1 MKKSLLTLAVI
12 MSLFVIGRPAAA
24 QTRVIVRDTGGLLG
38 IQNSCTKVGCSV
50 NYGLDGTVGQLYLVT
65 PNQQPPRGLLGDLL
79 GTVFNLLDFLTKLL
93 LQPGVTNAEPD
104 QLLNLTQ
111 SQSLTAPPG
120 LWDTTPVNYYGTT
133 VWDGYVSQPAVQ
145 IVNLTSARSAFRV
158 TGAGVV
164 GMIDTGVDPTH
175 PALKAVLLQGYD
187 FTRNQPGGSE
197 MSDVNQSTMA
207 VVNRGAAYDPAQV
220 NQSTMAV
227 VNRSA
232 APAQLNQST
241 MAVVN
246 QEDATDLQSSQYADF
261 GHGTMTAG
269 IVHLVAPTAQI
280 LPLKAF
286 GPDGTGYLSS
296 IISAVYWGTQHG
308 ANVLSMSFDFT
319 TPSKE
324 MAQAINYAAAQGVVS
339 VASVGNN
346 GQRMLVYPAALPN
359 VMGVASVSDA
369 ETLSTFSNFGAPPVW
384 VAAPGEGIITTYPFG
399 TYAAG
404 WGTSFSTPFVAGT
417 AALFRS
423 ATLPLL
429 RPVSLGLNQS
439 LAAQSIAHAQRVCG
453 NQCGNGVLDIYQA
466 IDSWG
471 GL

>member
-1 MKKSLLTLAVI
+1 MKKHLLTITVI
-12 MSLFVIGRPAAA
+12 MSLILAGRPAIA

-38 IQNSCTKVGCSV
+38 IQNSCGKVGCAV
-50 NYGLDGTVGQLYLVT
+50 NYGLDGTIGQLFLVT
-65 PNQQPPRGLLGDLL
+65 PNQQPSGGLLGGLL
-79 GTVFNLLDFLTKLL
+79 NTVFNLLDFLTKLL

-133 VWDGYVSQPAVQ
+133 VWDGYVNQPAVQ
-145 IVNLTSARSAFRV
+145 IVNLNSARSAFGV

-164 GMIDTGVDPTH
+164 GMIDTGVDPNH
-175 PALKAVLLQGYD
+175 PALQGVLLQGYD

-197 MSDVNQSTMA
+197 LSDLNQSTMA
-207 VVNRGAAYDPAQV
+207 VVNRNSEPAQV

-227 VNRSA
+227 VNRGA

-246 QEDATDLQSSQYADF
+246 QEAATDFQSPQYADF

-286 GPDGTGYLSS
+286 GADGTGYLSS

-319 TPSKE
+319 TPSQE
-324 MAQAINYAAAQGVVS
+324 MAQAINYAAGNGVVS
-339 VASVGNN
+339 VASVGND
-346 GQRMLVYPAALPN
+346 GEHMVVYPAGLSN
-359 VMGVASVSDA
+359 VMGVASVSDQ
-369 ETLSTFSNFGAPPVW
+369 ESLSTFSNFGAPPVW
-384 VAAPGEGIITTYPFG
+384 VAAPGEAIISTYPFA

-423 ATLPLL
+423 NTLPLL
-429 RPVSLGLNQS
+429 RPLNLGLNQS
-439 LAAQSIAHAQRVCG
+439 LAAQAISHAQRVCG
-453 NQCGNGVLDIYQA
+453 SACGYGVLDIYQA
-466 IDSWG
+466 VDSWG